1 MKRRSTFILPAL
13 LWLPLGMLLAT
24 AARGFSPFS
33 DPQAWLSL
41 IGVAPFGLLLALAC
55 RGLHRGRHP
64 AVAWA
69 IFIVF
74 APVTVLAVLMGG
86 LFGFVG
92 IAAYAVAASLPAWA
106 VYGFFRYRSKRPSA

>member
-1 MKRRSTFILPAL
+1 MKRPSTFILLTL
-13 LWLPLGMLLAT
+13 LWLPFGMLLVT
-24 AARGFSPFS
+24 AARGFPLFIE
-33 DPQAWLSL
+33 PQAWLGL
-41 IGVAPFGLLLALAC
+41 IFLAPFGLPLGLAC